1 MIKIAFGAQCMTER
15 CSYMFDRKNS
25 SKTYTIHIHEL

>member
-1 MIKIAFGAQCMTER
+1 MIKIAVGAQCMTER

-25 SKTYTIHIHEL
+25 SKTYFKRIT